1 VKDILALLGILFLAL
16 LGMAILAG
24 FNTMTGGQI
33 TVMVDGT
40 PLGPENWSLPDLGSL
55 DIGGPG
61 PNTANPGAVSTQVI
75 GGSGPQWTNP
85 LDGQPLPEL
94 FPTATTV
101 PTAVPPLDPTV
112 YRSEVTVRLKSFAAA
127 LESFLATN
135 DRLAL
140 NNALLDDPAW
150 RSEMR
155 ATLDQVSAAGQALDV
170 SAPPPLEYAQI
181 HAHLEQVGPNAQ
193 SLRDRYLQAMD
204 TRDPQDFTMAG
215 EHYQRIKETLT
226 QALGEMIK
234 AGWPVE

>member
-1 VKDILALLGILFLAL
+1 VKDLLALLGILFLAL
-16 LGMAILAG
+16 LGMALLAG
-24 FNTMTGGQI
+24 FNTLTGGEI

-40 PLGPENWSLPDLGSL
+40 PLGPENWRLPDLGSL
-55 DIGGPG
+55 NIGEPG
-61 PNTANPGAVSTQVI
+61 PDQANPGAVSTQII

-85 LDGQPLPEL
+85 LEGQPLPEL
-94 FPTATTV
+94 FPTATPV

-127 LESFLATN
+127 LESFLAAN

-150 RSEMR
+150 RSEMS
-155 ATLDQVSAAGQALDV
+155 ATLDQVSAAGQALDD
-170 SAPPPLEYAQI
+170 SAPPPLEYATI
-181 HAHLEQVGPNAQ
+181 HSYLEQVGPEAQ
-193 SLRDRYLQAMD
+193 GLRDRYLQAMD
-204 TRDPQDFTMAG
+204 TRDPRDFTMAG

-226 QALGEMIK
+226 QALGEMIN